1 MKSAMRRAVAAGLL
15 GLAMAGPGDLLA
27 QDTKIEFKPALTIR
41 ALLADVAG
49 KRVILRMEAGEE
61 IEGTVSAVG
70 EQLVHVSKLAK
81 REFFDAYVNIDRI
94 SAVIVRVK

>member
-15 GLAMAGPGDLLA
+15 GLAMAGPGELLA
-27 QDTKIEFKPALTIR
+27 QATEVEFKPALTVR

-70 EQLVHVSKLAK
+70 EQVVHISKLS
-81 REFFDAYVNIDRI
+81 RRDFFDAYVNIDRT
-94 SAVIVRVK
+94 SAVIVRVA